1 MMAMAEINTRKC
13 ALRDDDARAAMHRQW
28 ILTQQYHPQILEPSL
43 SVTLPLV
50 LLQLEAAQVHCT
62 LAMAEINTHEC
73 ALRDDDARAAMHQQ
87 WIAMQLAGEPL
98 DEETQLYADMIW
110 AYSDIQKEQAV
121 FKAEPAV
128 KYILLL
134 ILLNAS
140 AVNSYAA
147 GRADS

>member
-1 MMAMAEINTRKC
+1 MT
-13 ALRDDDARAAMHRQW
+13 
-28 ILTQQYHPQILEPSL
+28 L
-43 SVTLPLV
+43 SFVS
-50 LLQLEAAQVHCT
+50 LQLEAAQVHCT

-121 FKAEPAV
+121 FKADQEV
-128 KYILLL
+128 GYVLVL
-134 ILLNAS
+134 ISVNAS
-140 AVNSYAA
+140 AVDSYAA
-147 GRADS
+147 GGRDSS